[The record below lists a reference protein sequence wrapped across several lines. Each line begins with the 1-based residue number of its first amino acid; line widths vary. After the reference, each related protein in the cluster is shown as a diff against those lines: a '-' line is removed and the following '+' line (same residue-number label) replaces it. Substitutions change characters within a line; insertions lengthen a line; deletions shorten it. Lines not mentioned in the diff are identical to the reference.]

1 MYFKCNNFL
10 LASFPISLKFV
21 RLIPEKVLDIL
32 RDKSSYWYGYRKSCL
47 PKFVTFH
54 LFLCRFAIFLAKFF
68 YFLHFKF
75 LSHLGYFIPNGLLHL
90 YPFWAIGPNLFMV
103 LIWQFFIFLL
113 ALLIQP
119 MRSSWSLTEY
129 YDPFNS
135 WSKL

>member
-54 LFLCRFAIFLAKFF
+54 LFLCRFAIFLAK
-68 YFLHFKF
+68 
-75 LSHLGYFIPNGLLHL
+75 N
-90 YPFWAIGPNLFMV
+90 
-103 LIWQFFIFLL
+103 
-113 ALLIQP
+113 
-119 MRSSWSLTEY
+119 
-129 YDPFNS
+129 
-135 WSKL
+135 